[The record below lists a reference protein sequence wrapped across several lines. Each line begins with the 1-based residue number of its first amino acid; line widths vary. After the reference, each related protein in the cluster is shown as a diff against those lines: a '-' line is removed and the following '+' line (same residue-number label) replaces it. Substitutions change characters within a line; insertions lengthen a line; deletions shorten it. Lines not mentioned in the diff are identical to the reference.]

1 MSSQHSRHSRDAGS
15 SIGLCDEPGPEQPPC
30 SPPHR
35 DRHSMLVGDTMAL
48 WGPAYDFAL
57 ARCENR
63 YGTPGTH
70 TDTATNFR
78 RIQDSGIR
86 QLVGCVSRPVDDRV
100 PCSAGTQVTT
110 GQLTSTSHRSTC
122 RPPRSKIGG
131 LGVMHERLGKWRSCL
146 PVCARLSARYRP
158 HAGTQDTKS
167 PRCAQRTHKPFVRT
181 LRPIDVVARC
191 ARGLGILGVSFMPG
205 AAGRNRHRT
214 LGLANSHILNP
225 AVAGIQIMCVCGAN
239 VPRGRISCFAEYSIP
254 GPGSQPPAAAAKH
267 MS

>member
-1 MSSQHSRHSRDAGS
+1 MRV
-15 SIGLCDEPGPEQPPC
+15 LCRGVGFPIIAPEA
-30 SPPHR
+30 SAIT
-35 DRHSMLVGDTMAL
+35 V
-48 WGPAYDFAL
+48 
-57 ARCENR
+57 E
-63 YGTPGTH
+63 
-70 TDTATNFR
+70 
-78 RIQDSGIR
+78 
-86 QLVGCVSRPVDDRV
+86 PVDDRV

-167 PRCAQRTHKPFVRT
+167 PRCAQRCHKPFDSDLAADRCCGTVRT
-181 LRPIDVVARC
+181 RTRNPGGVVY
-191 ARGLGILGVSFMPG
+191 
-205 AAGRNRHRT
+205 AGCSRQKQTPNIGTRELT
-214 LGLANSHILNP
+214 YLESGLAE
-225 AVAGIQIMCVCGAN
+225 IQIMCVCGAN